1 MEAAVRDKD
10 HAVRCRHEGRCA
22 TQHLSTGKGFFL
34 GVRRKTD
41 GHLWN
46 QHFGVVG
53 LQRGSRLVDCLRK
66 LDGAE
71 NGDALVLWNI
81 GVDGFH
87 KVVHVNLQLHEHIQN
102 GDLRLLDRNQARV
115 AVVHHE
121 IGAQPLGGVVIH
133 ATRAVRDIAH
143 HDHLCVREVA
153 NDIGNS
159 ASVATDEALTKR
171 LHSQTLRKLETDR
184 LRVRLCNS
192 VDRFVYLKVVVGR
205 EAVDCLVQGLVV
217 QNLVRNGIS
226 PNHRAL
232 HSVFGGGGTPQ
243 FCP

>member
-1 MEAAVRDKD
+1 MCNPTPL
-10 HAVRCRHEGRCA
+10 H
-22 TQHLSTGKGFFL
+22 GKGVFP
-34 GVRRKTD
+34 RRKTQN
-41 GHLWN
+41 GWVL
-46 QHFGVVG
+46 VESA
-53 LQRGSRLVDCLRK
+53 LRGSRAAARQPPGGLPAKTGWCREWRCAGPL
-66 LDGAE
+66 E
-71 NGDALVLWNI
+71 LWR
-81 GVDGFH
+81 GWF
-87 KVVHVNLQLHEHIQN
+87 
-102 GDLRLLDRNQARV
+102 ARV

-143 HDHLCVREVA
+143 HDHLCMREVA

-159 ASVATDEALTKR
+159 TSVATDEALTKR

>member
-1 MEAAVRDKD
+1 M
-10 HAVRCRHEGRCA
+10 
-22 TQHLSTGKGFFL
+22 
-34 GVRRKTD
+34 
-41 GHLWN
+41 
-46 QHFGVVG
+46 
-53 LQRGSRLVDCLRK
+53 
-66 LDGAE
+66 
-71 NGDALVLWNI
+71 
-81 GVDGFH
+81 DGFH

-133 ATRAVRDIAH
+133 ATGAVRDIAH

-171 LHSQTLRKLETDR
+171 LHSQTLGKLETDR
-184 LRVRLCNS
+184 LRMRLCNS